1 MTGFLITPFHHQFL
15 RYSTTLGTSPS
26 PQMFTI
32 PVSSPVVASTSF
44 PSLDDCY
51 YLLKLNYH
59 LLQETSSIVVL
70 PPKFSSGQL
79 YICSSIICSSSN
91 IAITTLCCILSLSS
105 YSFPYPIILKLLEV
119 KNNLLFV
126 KTNSWW
132 TTISLLTILN
142 DEWNQTLCLVK
153 MSFSGSIVWFFS
165 VYIVH

>member
-70 PPKFSSGQL
+70 PPKFSSGQV
-79 YICSSIICSSSN
+79 YICSNIICSNST
-91 IAITTLCCILSLSS
+91 IAIT
-105 YSFPYPIILKLLEV
+105 
-119 KNNLLFV
+119 
-126 KTNSWW
+126 
-132 TTISLLTILN
+132 
-142 DEWNQTLCLVK
+142 
-153 MSFSGSIVWFFS
+153 SIVFS
-165 VYIVH
+165 LFLPTLFHTQLYWNYLRLRTIYCLWKPILDGPQFLY